1 MPKGKNQK
9 LKLLYLMRF
18 LLQKTDENHAV
29 NMAQIIDELERNGIS
44 AERKSI
50 YDDIATL
57 QDYGIDIIGEKSG
70 RDYYYKVVSRD
81 FETSE
86 LKLLVDAVQSSKFI
100 SAHKSA
106 ELIKKLER
114 LTSDY
119 EGGKLQRQVFVA
131 QRVKTT
137 NEKICHNVD
146 PIYEAMGNNR
156 QVRFRYFSLN
166 WKTEREFR
174 RNGDFYKVSPLAMF
188 WEDGYYYLVAYDN
201 DKQEIR
207 HFRVDKMLKTEVLQ
221 EKRISNPV
229 CIDFDAAEYTR
240 KHFGMFAGKDANVT
254 LICDNSIAGVI
265 IDRFGADT
273 IMAPYSDDKFK
284 VNVKVSVSPQFFGW
298 VFSMKG
304 KVKIHSPQEVVDEM
318 RTAITSQAELYGQ
331 I

>member
-9 LKLLYLMRF
+9 LKILYLMRF
-18 LLQKTDENHAV
+18 LLEKTDENHAV
-29 NMAQIIDELERNGIS
+29 NMPRIIAELEHNDIS

-50 YDDIATL
+50 YDDIAAL
-57 QDYGIDIIGEKSG
+57 QDFGIDIIGEKCG
-70 RDYYYKVVSRD
+70 RDYQYKVVSRE

-86 LKLLVDAVQSSKFI
+86 LKLLVDAVQSSRFI
-100 SAHKSA
+100 SAAMSNK
-106 ELIKKLER
+106 LIKKLET
-114 LTSDY
+114 LTSLH
-119 EGGKLQRQVFVA
+119 EAGKLQRQVYVA
-131 QRVKTT
+131 QRVKTD
-137 NEKICHNVD
+137 NEKIFHNVD
-146 PIYEAMGNNR
+146 TIYEAMGSNR
-156 QVRFRYFSLN
+156 KVRFRYFSLN
-166 WKTEREFR
+166 WKKEREFR

-188 WEDGYYYLVAYDN
+188 WEDSYYYLVAYDN

-207 HFRVDKMLKTEVLQ
+207 HFRVDKMVKTEVLQ
-221 EKRISNPV
+221 EKRIFDSV
-229 CIDFDAAEYTR
+229 CMGFDAAEYTR
-240 KHFGMFAGKDANVT
+240 KHFGMFAGRDANVT

-273 IMAPYSDDKFK
+273 IMAPYNDDKFK